1 MPLSSLAPL
10 RHRNYA
16 LVWSAGV
23 VSNVG
28 TWMQTVAVGALVTER
43 TGQARW
49 TALVAVAAFLPM
61 GLLAPIGGAMADR
74 LDRRRCLIVGNVVG
88 AALATGLALLSATGR
103 ASPGAVTFVVL
114 LHGCTFALT
123 MPFYQA
129 MIPDL
134 VPREDLLAAASL
146 GSAQYNLGRVVGPAL
161 AAVIIAATSFT
172 WAFVVNA
179 VSFFAFIG
187 ALALVR
193 LPPHHPTDDGDGL
206 FERIR
211 AGARAMRAEPGCRA
225 AITFISVAAFLLAPF
240 IALIPAKAS
249 LVVDGGAKATASATG
264 ALTTAQ
270 GVGAVVG
277 ALLIAPLALRFGR
290 RRMIVVYML
299 GTAAALVA
307 YAASGTVAFAVL
319 ALVLVGG
326 LYIGILS
333 GLNTVVQLR
342 APAEFRA
349 RILSLYFVALG
360 SIYPI
365 GALVQG
371 AVADR
376 IGLDETTVLA
386 AAAFGAFLVVVAV
399 TRPSLLRALDD
410 PEEVADEPSQLVGT
424 LQGEQMGSP
433 LDLDEAGALDR

>member
-1 MPLSSLAPL
+1 MAFSSLAPL

-74 LDRRRCLIVGNVVG
+74 LDRRRWLIVGNVLG
-88 AALATGLALLSATGR
+88 AGFATTLALLSATGN
-103 ASPGAVTFVVL
+103 ASPGLVTLVVL
-114 LHGCTFALT
+114 AHGSSFAL
-123 MPFYQA
+123 MLPFYQA

-161 AAVIIAATSFT
+161 AAVVIAATSFT

-187 ALALVR
+187 ALVIVR
-193 LPPHHPTDDGDGL
+193 LPPHQPSDDGEGL

-211 AGARAMRAEPGCRA
+211 AGGRAMWAEPGCRA
-225 AITFISVAAFLLAPF
+225 AVTFISVAAFLLAPF

-249 LVVDGGAKATASATG
+249 LLVDGGAKATASATG

-277 ALLIAPLALRFGR
+277 ALLIAPLAIRFGR

-299 GTAAALVA
+299 GTAVALLA
-307 YAASGTVAFAVL
+307 YATTGTVLLSVVAL
-319 ALVLVGG
+319 ALVGG

-342 APAEFRA
+342 APAAFRA
-349 RILSLYFVALG
+349 RVLSLYFVALG

-371 AVADR
+371 AIADR
-376 IGLDETTVLA
+376 IGLDETTTLA
-386 AAAFGAFLVVVAV
+386 VAAFVAFVAAV
-399 TRPSLLRALDD
+399 AIMRPSLLRALDD
-410 PEEVADEPSQLVGT
+410 PEEPPDETSELLGT
-424 LQGEQMGSP
+424 LEGEQVGGA
-433 LDLDEAGALDR
+433 LDLDEAGARDR

>member
-1 MPLSSLAPL
+1 MLPSSLAPL

-16 LVWSAGV
+16 LVWTAGV

-61 GLLAPIGGAMADR
+61 GLLAPIGGALADR
-74 LDRRRCLIVGNVVG
+74 LDRRRWLIIGNVIG
-88 AALATGLALLSATGR
+88 ASLAAVLALLSGTGN
-103 ASPGAVTFVVL
+103 ASPGAVTLVVL
-114 LHGCTFALT
+114 AHGCSFAVM

-146 GSAQYNLGRVVGPAL
+146 GSTQYNLGRVVGPAL
-161 AAVIIAATSFT
+161 AAVVIAATSFT
-172 WAFVVNA
+172 WAFAVNA
-179 VSFFAFIG
+179 VTFFVFIG
-187 ALALVR
+187 ALVAVR
-193 LPPHHPTDDGDGL
+193 LPAHRPIEDGEGL

-211 AGARAMRAEPGCRA
+211 AGGRATWAEPGCRA
-225 AITFISVAAFLLAPF
+225 ALTFISVAAFLLAPF
-240 IALIPAKAS
+240 IALVPAKAS
-249 LVVDGGAKATASATG
+249 LLVDGGDTAIASATG

-277 ALLIAPLALRFGR
+277 ALLIAPLAIRFGR
-290 RRMIVVYML
+290 RPMIVVYML
-299 GTAAALVA
+299 GTAAALVG
-307 YAASGTVAFAVL
+307 YAATGTVSLAVV

-342 APAEFRA
+342 APAAFRA
-349 RILSLYFVALG
+349 RVLSLYFVALG

-371 AVADR
+371 AIADR
-376 IGLDETTVLA
+376 VGLDTTTRFAAGLFVLFLA
-386 AAAFGAFLVVVAV
+386 AVAV
-399 TRPSLLRALDD
+399 TRPSLFRALDD
-410 PEEVADEPSQLVGT
+410 PEEVPDETSELLGT
-424 LQGEQMGSP
+424 LEGEQVGGA
-433 LDLDEAGALDR
+433 LDLDEAGARDR